1 MKRLLLATMAAL
13 VVLSVSGCASTSIT
27 QLWRDPGYAS
37 KAEVRVFI
45 IAAMPGSAN
54 PAQFE
59 RALAQALTA
68 KGFHASTYLGVFP
81 PGRVDKLAVKKY
93 VADNRIDLLIME
105 RLTTEKAAPVV
116 VTSTVA
122 QGSGWYG
129 SYGGVASTSTVVSQG
144 TDVTARIEVFDVRT
158 EPDTLVWS
166 GQSNAVDLTTAAQ
179 SLSAVLTEELM
190 KAGILVK

>member
-1 MKRLLLATMAAL
+1 VKRLLRSTMAAL
-13 VVLSVSGCASTSIT
+13 VVLGISGCASTSIT
-27 QLWRDPGYAS
+27 QLWRDPNYGSRPA
-37 KAEVRVFI
+37 ARVFI

-68 KGFHASTYLGVFP
+68 KGFQASTNLGVFP

-93 VADNRIDLLIME
+93 VADNGIDLLIME
-105 RLTTEKAAPVV
+105 RLTTEAAAPVV

-122 QGSGWYG
+122 QSSGWYG

-144 TDVTARIEVFDVRT
+144 TDVTARIEVFDVRA

-179 SLSAVLTEELM
+179 SLSDVLTEELM
-190 KAGILVK
+190 KARILVK

>member
-1 MKRLLLATMAAL
+1 MAAL
-13 VVLSVSGCASTSIT
+13 VALSVSGCASTSIT

-37 KAEVRVFI
+37 TPEVRVFI

-68 KGFHASTYLGVFP
+68 KGFQASTYLSVFP

-105 RLTTEKAAPVV
+105 RLTTEAAAPVV

-122 QGSGWYG
+122 QSSGWYG
-129 SYGGVASTSTVVSQG
+129 SYGAVASTSTVVSQG

-190 KAGILVK
+190 KARILVK